1 MTRFKVD
8 TDELERVSARLAAK
22 AALCDTLLT
31 EVEALAATA
40 SAQWSGEANDQFLAL
55 KAEWAAG
62 ARQMAEGIQ
71 TIHAA
76 TTASTANYHAITD
89 AAKRIW

>member
-1 MTRFKVD
+1 MVSDHMDFK
-8 TDELERVSARLAAK
+8 E
-22 AALCDTLLT
+22 
-31 EVEALAATA
+31 
-40 SAQWSGEANDQFLAL
+40 FLAL

-76 TTASTANYHAITD
+76 TTTSTANYHAITD